1 MGAIMAMVVYKSS
14 KKGEIST
21 AFGNVE
27 ILPLKRKI
35 YILQYYKIYI
45 IVMADS
51 KTNNNVIYKGL
62 WSFALFRLLSS
73 A

>member
-27 ILPLKRKI
+27 ILPLKRKNL
-35 YILQYYKIYI
+35 Y
-45 IVMADS
+45 
-51 KTNNNVIYKGL
+51 
-62 WSFALFRLLSS
+62 FAIMQNMYNGYGR
-73 A
+73 

>member
-1 MGAIMAMVVYKSS
+1 MAVAIYKSS
-14 KKGEIST
+14 KKDGLVIVSE
-21 AFGNVE
+21 NVE

-35 YILQYYKIYI
+35 YILQYCKIYI